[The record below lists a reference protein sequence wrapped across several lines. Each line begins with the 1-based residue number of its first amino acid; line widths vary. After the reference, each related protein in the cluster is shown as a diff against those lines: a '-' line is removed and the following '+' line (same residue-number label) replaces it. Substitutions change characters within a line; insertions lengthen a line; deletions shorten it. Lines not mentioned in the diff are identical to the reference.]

1 MVMEQA
7 GVEESPGI
15 LPAVNVVR
23 HVTPMKSPP
32 AAKAPSV
39 TTEIMDYK
47 FNLHINFQDFII
59 QANITQS
66 TCMTIIELLNIA
78 HYLITSIPVAVLPG

>member
-1 MVMEQA
+1 MEQA
-7 GVEESPGI
+7 GVEEFPGP

-39 TTEIMDYK
+39 VGESVEYFDK
-47 FNLHINFQDFII
+47 FDNYTFRF
-59 QANITQS
+59 
-66 TCMTIIELLNIA
+66 TIKI
-78 HYLITSIPVAVLPG
+78 HTKYTSITELESIVDCLIISLPVAVLPG